1 MSLKVLINYLT
12 ATIGFI
18 ISSIG
23 FIIPKIAA
31 GLAWVGIIILFE
43 EALWSYI
50 LGLIAFIFIG
60 VVFFPVGK
68 YITEKG
74 LLLSEY
80 GQRPSFSYIQKYG
93 KDYKKP
99 TFEDFGLEQN
109 EYFSYNRRFVIDEYL
124 VTILTIALTLF
135 ISIKIIKESS
145 LIKLLIT
152 LVIATVNTLIVRFL
166 VKALNKHFAKKF
178 PQHSKVVEYSTALE
192 IYNNVQAE
200 IKANKK
206 GLKFDQIETTNV
218 LPLTCALAIWL
229 A

>member
-1 MSLKVLINYLT
+1 MNLKVLLNYLI
-12 ATIGFI
+12 ASLGFI
-18 ISSIG
+18 ISLIG
-23 FIIPKIAA
+23 FIIPKIA
-31 GLAWVGIIILFE
+31 GGFAWVGIVMLFK
-43 EALWSYI
+43 EAGWSYI
-50 LGLIAFIFIG
+50 LGLVAFIFNG
-60 VVFFPVGK
+60 VLFFPVGK
-68 YITEKG
+68 YIMEKG

-80 GQRPSFSYIQKYG
+80 GQRSNFSFIQKYG

-109 EYFSYNRRFVIDEYL
+109 EYFSYNRRFVIDKYI
-124 VTILTIALTLF
+124 VTILTIGLTLF
-135 ISIKIIKESS
+135 ISIKIINESS

-152 LVIATVNTLIVRFL
+152 LVIATVNTLIVRHL
-166 VKALNKHFAKKF
+166 VKALNIHFAKKF
-178 PQHSKVVEYSTALE
+178 PQHSKVVEYSTALK

-206 GLKFDQIETTNV
+206 VLKFDQIETTNV